1 MLVLLFGFLK
11 FIFKFGVYV
20 FWQKVSISYTNY
32 VGIVGTY
39 GIQCPEM
46 CISQRPCFHL
56 CLALSVPIYKKFQ
69 TNINNKHITAVI
81 IEENWEETICYLE
94 ILSTVRM

>member
-1 MLVLLFGFLK
+1 MLVLLFGFLE

-56 CLALSVPIYKKFQ
+56 WFAGVAHKAPNPVNRLLNEREQHTTQNHWDILCTYALAFKK
-69 TNINNKHITAVI
+69 
-81 IEENWEETICYLE
+81 
-94 ILSTVRM
+94 